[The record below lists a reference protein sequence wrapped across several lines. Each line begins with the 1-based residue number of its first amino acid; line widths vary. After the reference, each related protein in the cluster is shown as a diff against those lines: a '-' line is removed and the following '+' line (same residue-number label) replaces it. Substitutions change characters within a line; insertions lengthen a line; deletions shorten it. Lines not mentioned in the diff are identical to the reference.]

1 MVDIVRRIP
10 DSVGHL
16 ASFVNN
22 SYGLQ
27 DNAYDYAVA
36 GIPFLSAIQGG
47 DYIHKR
53 AYTEGMAPI
62 RKEQFDSFAEPGEQ
76 SLQGWWLRSQS
87 SFEGGAGILYADPD
101 SDNQFD
107 VRFADSL
114 GVSPWTPG
122 EMSLLRSTSLG
133 LTSSGKLP
141 VLVEGFIDTSGV
153 DAYWNVRGDDLVKVT
168 DAGSTN
174 VIVGAGATIY
184 DITSTGKRYFIGRTN
199 GIYSGVD
206 AAAPSQLYSG
216 VFTNWVV
223 EFLKGRLIACTD
235 NKVYQLLTAPPGAPV
250 ALPTAPTSAT
260 GGLVYT
266 HQDDAWRWSSIAD
279 GPNAIYISGGSGTN
293 SEIHSFSAT
302 VDSTGI
308 PVLSWTGVT
317 ATMPTGEVINSIY
330 TYVQSFIGIA
340 TNKGF
345 RVGTIDSGGNIA
357 YGPLLFTPTGGCS
370 GIVGE
375 DTFMWVGS
383 TNAHDG
389 STGLFRVNLGVQV
402 QQQTTNATRYAYAR
416 DIYYAGQGRVGSVT
430 NFGASDRRVFAID
443 GIGSIKESSGTLV
456 SSGYLKTGR
465 VRFNTEEP
473 KLYKFFS
480 VRTPVPL
487 PGNVEISV
495 LTEGGGEIPTVTY
508 GPTESSGTKDVGI
521 SQPVGP
527 QNWLALKFIL
537 TPGPDPTRGGIING
551 WQMKV
556 LPGSIRQRIITQ
568 VFEMFDSETDKTG
581 QRIGYDGYAR
591 DRMQKFQAAAR
602 AGDVVLYQELQ
613 ENLSTQVV
621 IDDWTFEQLSPPGPN
636 RGTLGGHLTVV
647 MRTVA
652 DST

>member
-1 MVDIVRRIP
+1 MADIVRRIP
-10 DSVGHL
+10 DQIVAPGAAGSN
-16 ASFVNN
+16 A
-22 SYGLQ
+22 YTLQ

-87 SFEGGAGILYADPD
+87 NFNGGAGILYADPD
-101 SDNQFD
+101 NDNQFD
-107 VRFADSL
+107 VRFGDSL
-114 GVSPWTPG
+114 GIDCWSPG
-122 EMSLLRSTSLG
+122 ELQLLRGTSLA

-141 VLVEGFIDTSGV
+141 VLVEGFVDTTGV
-153 DAYWNVRGDDLVKVT
+153 DSYWNVRGDDLLKVT
-168 DAGSTN
+168 DAGSTS
-174 VIVGAGATIY
+174 VIAGAGSTIR
-184 DITSTGKRYFIGRTN
+184 DITSSGKRYFIGRDN
-199 GIYSGVD
+199 GIYTGVD
-206 AAAPSQLYSG
+206 AAAPTQLYTG
-216 VFTNWVV
+216 AFTNWAL
-223 EFLKGRLIACTD
+223 EFLKGRLVACTD

-250 ALPTAPTSAT
+250 ALPTAPTGAT

-266 HQDDAWRWSSIAD
+266 HQDDAWRWTSIAD
-279 GPNAIYISGGSGTN
+279 GPDAIYIAGGSGTN
-293 SEIHSFSAT
+293 SEIHAFTAT

-308 PVLSWTGVT
+308 PVLSWAGVT

-330 TYVQSFIGIA
+330 TYVQSFMGIA

-345 RVGTIDSGGNIA
+345 RIGTIDSAGNVA

-370 GIVGE
+370 GIVGD

-389 STGLFRVNLGVQV
+389 DTGLFRVNLGVEIQE
-402 QQQTTNATRYAYAR
+402 QTTNAVRYAYAR
-416 DIYYAGQGRVGSVT
+416 DIYYTGQGRVGSVT
-430 NFGASDRRVFAID
+430 NFGASDRRVFAVD
-443 GIGSIKESSGTLV
+443 GVGSVKEFASQLLP
-456 SSGYLKTGR
+456 SGYLTTGR

-487 PGNVEISV
+487 NGNVEISV
-495 LTEGGGEIPTVTY
+495 LTEGGGEIPTITY
-508 GPTESSGTKDVGI
+508 GPTQSSGTRDVGI

-537 TPGPDPTRGGIING
+537 SPGPDPTLGGVLNG
-551 WQMKV
+551 WQLKV

-568 VFEMFDSETDKTG
+568 VFNLFDTESDKTG

-591 DRMQKFQAAAR
+591 ARLESFKAAAR

-613 ENLSTQVV
+613 EDLSTQVV
-621 IDDWTFEQLSPPGPN
+621 IDDWTFEQLAPPGPN
-636 RGTLGGHLTVV
+636 QGTLGGHLTVV